1 MCNQGLSQDTEESAF
16 FTKNNRP
23 VQLKCRISFF
33 FFSFSFEQQ
42 GVLVFNTDNR
52 DLLPNLKSL
61 DCDFSLFSG
70 EIIDF

>member
-1 MCNQGLSQDTEESAF
+1 MCNQGLSQDTEESAS

-23 VQLKCRISFF
+23 VQLKCRVSLFI

-52 DLLPNLKSL
+52 YLLPNLNKVFRL
-61 DCDFSLFSG
+61 
-70 EIIDF
+70 